1 MHWVDRIEEI
11 ARLDRLLRRRD
22 GGLAVV
28 WGRRRVGKTR
38 LLLEWSRRT
47 GGHYFV
53 ADLTGSEL
61 QRRRFAQSVG
71 EVLPGFAEVEYP
83 DWGSLLVRLARDAA
97 ALDRRGPFIL
107 DELPYVVASS
117 PELPSVLQRFFD
129 HEARQARL
137 WFAVAG
143 SSQAMMQGLVLD
155 RSAPLFGRA
164 HEAFVVAPLQPGWIR
179 AATGL
184 RDPVAALQFWS
195 TWGGL
200 PRYWELAAPFASRDD
215 AVHDLVLDPG
225 GVLHEEPNR
234 LLAEEEPSAMAL
246 RSLLDA
252 IGSGAHRP
260 SEIASRLGMPATSLP
275 KAMARLLDL
284 GLVQREV
291 PFGEPERSGKR
302 VLYRLGDP
310 FLRWWFGLV
319 APKRPQLHR
328 LSRRD
333 RLALFR
339 ARCPQLDAS
348 AWEELCRLAVPHLA
362 ERLGHSFGLARR
374 YWRGQGPEWDV
385 VAGSE
390 DGVLLLGE
398 AKWSSTAVVA
408 GDLLSMHQELVRK
421 GVPVAHDGPIVH
433 VLFVPLL
440 PRRRPR
446 GLPANVC
453 LVDGRAVLQA
463 LR

>member
-1 MHWVDRIEEI
+1 MNWVDRLEEL
-11 ARLDRLLRRRD
+11 ARLDRLQLRRD

-38 LLLEWSRRT
+38 LLVEWSRRT

-53 ADLTGSEL
+53 ADLTDSQL
-61 QRRRFAQSVG
+61 QRRRFAQSVS
-71 EVLPGFAEVEYP
+71 EILPGFAEVEYP
-83 DWGSLLVRLARDAA
+83 DWGSLLDRLARDAA
-97 ALDRRGPFIL
+97 TLDRRGPFVL
-107 DELPYVVASS
+107 DELPYLVAGS

-129 HEARQARL
+129 HGARQARL

-164 HEAFVVAPLQPGWIR
+164 HEAFAVPPLQPGWIR
-179 AATGL
+179 AATGI
-184 RDPVAALQFWS
+184 RNPVAALQFWS

-200 PRYWELAAPFASRDD
+200 PRYWELAAPFATRED

-234 LLAEEEPSAMAL
+234 LLAEEAPSAMAL
-246 RSLLDA
+246 RSLLDV

-260 SEIASRLGMPATSLP
+260 SELASRLGMPATSLP

-328 LSRRD
+328 LSRRE
-333 RLALFR
+333 RLALFMAR
-339 ARCPQLDAS
+339 ATHFDAS

-362 ERLGHSFGLARR
+362 ERLGHTFGPASR

-385 VAGSE
+385 VARGE
-390 DGVLLLGE
+390 NDVLLLGE
-398 AKWSSTAVVA
+398 AKWSPTALDT
-408 GDLLSMHQELVRK
+408 GDLLSMQQGLARK
-421 GVPVAHDGPIVH
+421 GVPMGHTGPIVQ
-433 VLFVPLL
+433 VLFAPVL

-446 GLPANVC
+446 GLPPNVC
-453 LVDGRAVLQA
+453 LVDGSAVLQA

>member
-1 MHWVDRIEEI
+1 MRWVDRLEEL
-11 ARLDRLLRRRD
+11 ARLNRLLTRRD

-38 LLLEWSRRT
+38 LLLEWAART

-53 ADLTGSEL
+53 ADTTAREL
-61 QRRRFAQSVG
+61 QRRRFAESLA
-71 EVLPGFAEVEYP
+71 ELLPGFADVTYP
-83 DWGSLLVRLARDAA
+83 DWGTLLDRLARDALA
-97 ALDRRGPFIL
+97 RGVRGPFVI
-107 DELPYVVASS
+107 DELPYLVANA
-117 PELPSVLQRFFD
+117 PELPSILQRFFD
-129 HEARQARL
+129 HEARRSRL
-137 WFAVAG
+137 WFALAG

-164 HEAFVVAPLQPGWIR
+164 HEAFAVQPLLPGWIR

-184 RDPVAALQFWS
+184 REPVAALQFWS
-195 TWGGL
+195 SWGGL
-200 PRYWELAAPFASRDD
+200 PRYWELAAPFATRDA

-234 LLAEEEPSAMAL
+234 LLAEETPSALAL

-252 IGSGAHRP
+252 IGSCAHRP
-260 SEIASRLGMPATSLP
+260 AEIAGRLGMPATSLP
-275 KAMARLLDL
+275 KAMARLVDL

-302 VLYRLGDP
+302 SLYRLGDP

-328 LSRRD
+328 LGRSD
-333 RLALFR
+333 RLALFHAR
-339 ARCPQLDAS
+339 APQIDAS
-348 AWEELCRLAVPHLA
+348 AWEELCRLAVPGLH
-362 ERLGHSFGLARR
+362 ERLGHTFGPASR
-374 YWRGQGPEWDV
+374 YWSSQGPEWDV
-385 VAGSE
+385 VARSE
-390 DGVLLLGE
+390 GDVLLLGE
-398 AKWSSTAVVA
+398 AKWSATPLAE
-408 GDLLSMHQELVRK
+408 GDLLSMHHELAVK
-421 GVPVAHDGPIVH
+421 GVPVNHQGPVEYA
-433 VLFVPLL
+433 LFAPIL

-446 GLPANVC
+446 GLPANVH
-453 LVDGRAVLQA
+453 LVDGRTVLQS